1 MDHCGCMK
9 CAFKQ
14 DACGITRGIEMGLST
29 GHIAIALLATCLT
42 WRAVFGAESPA
53 VESPKF
59 ATPCLT
65 RSELIAVKTSR
76 SIIAEVALT
85 LQLSAEDRTT
95 NRFTATLLQQAAEN
109 LWDSYNAVS
118 SQKEIADLLD
128 KALARMAADD
138 VAKLHEIVLAL
149 VAIENTDEQCS

>member
-1 MDHCGCMK
+1 MDSCGCIK

-29 GHIAIALLATCLT
+29 GRIGLFLLATCLT
-42 WRAVFGAESPA
+42 WEAVFGAGSSP
-53 VESPKF
+53 VESQKF
-59 ATPCLT
+59 AAPCFT

-95 NRFTATLLQQAAEN
+95 NRFTTTLLQQAAEN
-109 LWDSYNAVS
+109 LRDGYNAVS
-118 SQKEIADLLD
+118 SQKEVANLLN
-128 KALARMAADD
+128 KALDRMAVDD

>member
-1 MDHCGCMK
+1 
-9 CAFKQ
+9 
-14 DACGITRGIEMGLST
+14 MGLST
-29 GHIAIALLATCLT
+29 GRIGLFLLATCLT
-42 WRAVFGAESPA
+42 WEAAGSSP
-53 VESPKF
+53 VETQKF
-59 ATPCLT
+59 VAPCFT

-95 NRFTATLLQQAAEN
+95 NRFTTTLLQQAAEN
-109 LWDSYNAVS
+109 LRDSYNAVS
-118 SQKEIADLLD
+118 SQKEVANLLN
-128 KALARMAADD
+128 KALDRMAVDD